1 MAIIQK
7 TEITSI
13 GKDVEKKE
21 PCALLVGIY
30 TGSVVMKSS
39 MRFLKI
45 LKVELPCDPT
55 IPLVDIYPKEMKIL
69 PEKSYTKPYVHCS
82 IITLAKIWK
91 QPMFTDKWMHE
102 EKYMYTYIRWLP
114 WWSSG

>member
-39 MRFLKI
+39 
-45 LKVELPCDPT
+45 
-55 IPLVDIYPKEMKIL
+55 IYN
-69 PEKSYTKPYVHCS
+69 
-82 IITLAKIWK
+82 
-91 QPMFTDKWMHE
+91 
-102 EKYMYTYIRWLP
+102 R
-114 WWSSG
+114 